1 MPGAVTDLGAKR
13 VAASI
18 GLATGTGEAVDDCG
32 DAGADC
38 VVPELEPGPLPAGIS
53 DEFLQAIVETIKR
66 MTIVRLKRFTKN
78 LLLLM
83 SILFDDP

>member
-1 MPGAVTDLGAKR
+1 
-13 VAASI
+13 
-18 GLATGTGEAVDDCG
+18 
-32 DAGADC
+32 
-38 VVPELEPGPLPAGIS
+38 LPAGIS